1 MHKDE
6 VISMPRGVEYPR
18 ISTLHFPAR
27 GAMRQNCLDY
37 LSYKVKYNMD
47 LARSGS
53 SGRGPLGGQAQFL
66 PDLACEFGGRK
77 WRDTL
82 AINVLVVDD
91 EEDLRC
97 LLVDALRA
105 NGYCASSAKDG
116 REALEMLRFLAYDMV
131 VLDFHMPGM
140 DGLKLMSHIRCLYPG
155 TLTIL
160 MTAEAVP
167 ELALEARRRG
177 AFDVIFKPFKYT
189 QLLSVL
195 KRGLDCHQNSEKKR
209 RYDRRV
215 TE

>member
-1 MHKDE
+1 MHQDH
-6 VISMPRGVEYPR
+6 VICAQRGLECPRKNAGQFHAKKA
-18 ISTLHFPAR
+18 I
-27 GAMRQNCLDY
+27 RQECLKY
-37 LSYKVKYNMD
+37 GSYMVKYD
-47 LARSGS
+47 IELAISDPS
-53 SGRGPLGGQAQFL
+53 YTGPLGGQAQFL
-66 PDLACEFGGRK
+66 PNSAGEFGGRK
-77 WRDTL
+77 WRNTL

-91 EEDLRC
+91 EEDLRG

-140 DGLKLMSHIRCLYPG
+140 DGLKLMSHIKCLYPR

-160 MTAEAVP
+160 MTAEALP

-195 KRGLDCHQNSEKKR
+195 KRGLSYHQNSEKKR
-209 RYDRRV
+209 RYDSLM